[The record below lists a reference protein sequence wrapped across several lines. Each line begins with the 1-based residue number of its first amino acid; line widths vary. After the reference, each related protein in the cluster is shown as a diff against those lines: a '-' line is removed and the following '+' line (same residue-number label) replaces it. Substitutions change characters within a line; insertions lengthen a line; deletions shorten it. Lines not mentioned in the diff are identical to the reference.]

1 MLISKVGLREEVVEF
16 ANTVKEFCERE
27 FKDTLEWDAQEYMPY
42 DLWKKMGNIGLT
54 GMMLDAD
61 LGGLGDDLLTSV
73 VIHEEMSVYSPAIAM
88 TLGAHAIL
96 AGNVI
101 NRAGNKKQKEKYIPP
116 IASGDKVA
124 AICITEPEIGSDA
137 AHPKTRAIKKGDKYI
152 LKGSKIFI
160 TNGPVAD
167 IFVVYARTSDDPK
180 RGVSAF
186 IVEKDFGNISVEKMH
201 KMGMRASPTGFVTFN
216 DTEVPEENLL
226 RAEGEGV
233 HIMMEGLDVERIGL
247 SGSNLGM
254 IKGSLDIAS
263 RYAKERFQF
272 GQPIINYQLIQEKL
286 AYILSQLELNRLYLY
301 NLAETWRKYPGSK
314 KLRAATALV
323 KMTSAQAAVKSAEEA
338 IQILGGYGYTTDYRV
353 QMYWR
358 DAKLYD
364 IGAGTT
370 EMMKILLSR
379 RIEEGFVDL

>member
-1 MLISKVGLREEVVEF
+1 MLISKLGLREEVVEF
-16 ANTVKEFCERE
+16 ANTVKDFCERE
-27 FKDTLEWDAQEYMPY
+27 FKDTLVWDQQEYMPPE
-42 DLWKKMGNIGLT
+42 LWKKMGDIGLT
-54 GMMLDAD
+54 GMMLDSD

-101 NRAGNKKQKEKYIPP
+101 NRAGNKQQKEKYIPP
-116 IASGDKVA
+116 IAAGDKVA

-137 AHPKTRAIKKGDKYI
+137 AHPRTRAIKKGDRYI
-152 LKGSKIFI
+152 LRGSKIFI

-167 IFVVYARTSDDPK
+167 IFVVYAKTSDDPK

-216 DTEVPEENLL
+216 DTEVPEENIL
-226 RAEGEGV
+226 RAEGEGI

-263 RYAKERFQF
+263 KYAKERIQF
-272 GQPIINYQLIQEKL
+272 NQPIINYQLIQEKL
-286 AYILSQLELNRLYLY
+286 GYMLAQLELNRLYLY
-301 NLAETWRKYPGSK
+301 QLAEAWRKNPGSK

-370 EMMKILLSR
+370 EMMKILLAR
-379 RIEEGFVDL
+379 RIEEGFTDL

>member
-1 MLISKVGLREEVVEF
+1 MLISKVGLREEVIEF
-16 ANTVKEFCERE
+16 INTVKEFCERE
-27 FKDTLEWDAQEYMPY
+27 FKDTLEWDAQEYMPH
-42 DLWKKMGNIGLT
+42 DLWKKMGDIGLT

-101 NRAGNKKQKEKYIPP
+101 NRGGNKKQKEKYIPP

-137 AHPKTRAIKKGDKYI
+137 AHPRTRAIKKGDRYI
-152 LKGSKIFI
+152 LKGNKIFI
-160 TNGPVAD
+160 TNGPIAD

-226 RAEGEGV
+226 RAEGEGI

-263 RYAKERFQF
+263 KYAKERMQF
-272 GQPIINYQLIQEKL
+272 GQPIIDYQLIQEKL

-301 NLAETWRKYPGSK
+301 NLAEIWRKYPGSK

-379 RIEEGFVDL
+379 RIEEGFADL

>member
-137 AHPKTRAIKKGDKYI
+137 AHPKTRAIKKENKYI

>member
-1 MLISKVGLREEVVEF
+1 MLISKLGLREEVMEF
-16 ANTVKEFCERE
+16 AESVREFCERE
-27 FKDTLEWDAQEYMPY
+27 FKDALEWDQKEYMPP
-42 DLWKKMGNIGLT
+42 DLWKKMGDLGLT
-54 GMMLDAD
+54 GMMLDED

-116 IASGDKVA
+116 IAAGEKVA

-137 AHPKTRAIKKGDKYI
+137 AHPKTKAVKKGDKYI
-152 LKGSKIFI
+152 LRGTKIFI

-180 RGVSAF
+180 KGVSAF
-186 IVEKDFGNISVEKMH
+186 IVEKDFGNISVEKIH
-201 KMGMRASPTGFVTFN
+201 KMGMRASPTGIVTFSG
-216 DTEVPEENLL
+216 TEVPEENLL
-226 RAEGEGV
+226 RAEGEGI

-254 IKGSLDIAS
+254 IKGSLDVAS
-263 RYAKERFQF
+263 NYAKERIQF
-272 GQPIINYQLIQEKL
+272 GQPIAKYQLIQEKL
-286 AYILSQLELNRLYLY
+286 GYMLTQLELNRMYLY
-301 NLAETWRKYPGSK
+301 NLAETWRKFPGSK

-323 KMTSAQAAVKSAEEA
+323 KMSSARAAVKAAEEA
-338 IQILGGYGYTTDYRV
+338 IQVLGGYGYTTDYRV

-364 IGAGTT
+364 IGAGTI
-370 EMMKILLSR
+370 EMMKIILGR
-379 RIEEGFVDL
+379 RIEQGFDNI

>member
-27 FKDTLEWDAQEYMPY
+27 FKDTLEWDAQEYMPP

-137 AHPKTRAIKKGDKYI
+137 AHPRTRAIKKGDRYI

-226 RAEGEGV
+226 RAEGEGI

-263 RYAKERFQF
+263 KYAKERIQF

-286 AYILSQLELNRLYLY
+286 AYMLSQLELNRLYLY

-323 KMTSAQAAVKSAEEA
+323 KMTSAQAAVKAAEEA